1 MSKDNKSGQTGPYD
15 RIKLEASW
23 KAALAKEFEQPY
35 MQQLADFLREE
46 KQQGKVIFPPGP
58 LIFNALNLTPLPQV
72 KVVILGQDPYHGIG
86 QAHGL
91 SFSVPEGVAIP
102 PSLLNIYKEL
112 QRDLNISIPKHGC
125 LQSWAE
131 QGVLLL
137 NTTLTVEQAQAGAHA
152 KAGWQ
157 RFTDRVIECVNQ
169 QQAHVVFML
178 WGAHARTKASAID
191 ASKHLVL
198 ESVHPSPLSAYRGFL
213 GNGHF
218 SQSNKFLQRTGQTP
232 IVWRLPELRAEQPE

>member
-1 MSKDNKSGQTGPYD
+1 MQQYNK
-15 RIKLEASW
+15 IKLEKSW
-23 KAALAKEFEQPY
+23 KEALSAEFKQPY
-35 MQQLADFLREE
+35 MQQLGDFLRQE
-46 KQQGKVIFPPGP
+46 KQQGKQIYPEGS
-58 LIFNALNLTPLPQV
+58 LIFNALNLTPLPTV
-72 KVVILGQDPYHGIG
+72 KVVILGQDQYHGAG

-112 QRDLNISIPKHGC
+112 QRDLNIPLAKHGC

-137 NTTLTVEQAQAGAHA
+137 NTTLTVEQGLAGAHA

-157 RFTDRVIECVNQ
+157 RFTDCIIDCVSA

-178 WGAHARTKASAID
+178 WGAHARSKGARID
-191 ASKHLVL
+191 ASKHLL
-198 ESVHPSPLSAYRGFL
+198 LNSAHPSPLSAYRGFL

-218 SQSNKFLQRTGQTP
+218 SQCNKFLQRTGQTP
-232 IVWRLPELRAEQPE
+232 IQWQLPEPSMGQAALIL

>member
-1 MSKDNKSGQTGPYD
+1 MSQYS
-15 RIKLEASW
+15 RIKLEENW
-23 KAALAKEFEQPY
+23 KEALSAEFEQPY

-46 KQQGKVIFPPGP
+46 KQQGKVIYPPGA
-58 LIFNALNLTPLPQV
+58 LIFNALNLTPLPDV
-72 KVVILGQDPYHGIG
+72 KVVILGQDPYHGPG

-91 SFSVPEGVAIP
+91 SFSVPEGVAVP

-112 QRDLNISIPKHGC
+112 QRDLNIPIAKHGC
-125 LQSWAE
+125 LQSWAQ

-137 NTTLTVEQAQAGAHA
+137 NTTLTVEQAQAGSHA

-157 RFTDRVIECVNQ
+157 GFTDHIIDCISA

-178 WGAHARTKASAID
+178 WGAHARSKVERVD
-191 ASKHLVL
+191 ASKHLL
-198 ESVHPSPLSAYRGFL
+198 LQSAHPSPLSAYRGFL

-218 SQSNKFLQRTGQTP
+218 SQCNKFLQRTGQAP
-232 IVWRLPELRAEQPE
+232 IDWRLPEVSTAEQAELTL

>member
-1 MSKDNKSGQTGPYD
+1 MMQYD
-15 RIKLEASW
+15 PIKLESSW
-23 KAALAKEFEQPY
+23 KEALSAEFAQPY
-35 MQQLADFLREE
+35 MQQLAEFLRQE
-46 KQQGKVIFPPGP
+46 KQQGKVIYPQGS

-72 KVVILGQDPYHGIG
+72 KVVILGQDPYHGPG

-91 SFSVPEGVAIP
+91 SFSVPEGMAIP
-102 PSLLNIYKEL
+102 PSLLNMYKEL
-112 QRDLNISIPKHGC
+112 QRDLNIPIAKHGC

-137 NTTLTVEQAQAGAHA
+137 NTTLTVEQGQAGAHA

-157 RFTDRVIECVNQ
+157 RFTDRIIDCVSE

-178 WGAHARTKASAID
+178 WGAHACSKGARID
-191 ASKHLVL
+191 TSKHLL
-198 ESVHPSPLSAYRGFL
+198 LQSVHPSPLSAYRGFL

-218 SQSNKFLQRTGQTP
+218 SQCNKFLQRTGQSP
-232 IVWRLPELRAEQPE
+232 IQWQLPELCAEQAELTL

>member
-1 MSKDNKSGQTGPYD
+1 MTQYS
-15 RIKLEASW
+15 RIKLEKSW
-23 KAALAKEFEQPY
+23 KEALSAEFEQPY

-46 KQQGKVIFPPGP
+46 KQQGKVIYPSGP
-58 LIFNALNLTPLPQV
+58 FIFNALNLTPLPEV
-72 KVVILGQDPYHGIG
+72 KVVILGQDPYHGPG

-112 QRDLNISIPKHGC
+112 QRDLNIPIAKHGC
-125 LQSWAE
+125 LESWAQ

-157 RFTDRVIECVNQ
+157 TFTDHIIDCISA

-178 WGAHARTKASAID
+178 WGAHARSKGERID
-191 ASKHLVL
+191 ASKHLL
-198 ESVHPSPLSAYRGFL
+198 LTSVHPSPLSAYRGFL

-218 SQSNKFLQRTGQTP
+218 SQCNKFLQRTGQTP
-232 IVWRLPELRAEQPE
+232 IDWRLPELSATEQAELTL